1 VGWGKPLVLQCSLG
15 RKNEGM
21 MRRWPW
27 KSGGCV
33 VSWWPQGKP
42 TDLKEKGT
50 WLHARSRG
58 SRAIIGA
65 SRLKDNSRRG
75 QWEGSCVFGCL

>member
-1 VGWGKPLVLQCSLG
+1 
-15 RKNEGM
+15 M
-21 MRRWPW
+21 
-27 KSGGCV
+27 

-42 TDLKEKGT
+42 ADLKEKGT